1 VLSSVRGHTVSYMTW
16 YRVVRKRNRKEIG
29 YKVSH
34 LGIETFD
41 HTLSGEYNQD
51 NPMPD
56 IIEQKLAVLE
66 QLDANDGI
74 EGVGKKIESGIWW
87 IQIF

>member
-1 VLSSVRGHTVSYMTW
+1 MSYTTW
-16 YRVVRKRNRKEIG
+16 YRVARERNRKEIV

-66 QLDANDGI
+66 QLDVNDGI

>member
-1 VLSSVRGHTVSYMTW
+1 
-16 YRVVRKRNRKEIG
+16 
-29 YKVSH
+29 VSH

>member
-1 VLSSVRGHTVSYMTW
+1 VSYMTW